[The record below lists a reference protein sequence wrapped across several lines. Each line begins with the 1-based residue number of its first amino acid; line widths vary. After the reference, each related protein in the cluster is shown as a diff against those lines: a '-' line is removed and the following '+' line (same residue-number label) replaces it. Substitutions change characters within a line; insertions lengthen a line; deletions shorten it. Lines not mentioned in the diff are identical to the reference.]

1 MHRVRR
7 VGVIKTATTVA
18 VLYAL
23 AIAIFAIPFA
33 LFAAAAGGVGTGGQR
48 IGFVEVL
55 TFAVLGILLYGV
67 LGWIFTAIGC
77 AIYNLAARFTGGIEI
92 ALDLSTPPSPPAV
105 WAPAAGTTPTVSPPT
120 APPPGTAGDG
130 SPTGS

>member
-1 MHRVRR
+1 VHRIRR

-23 AIAIFAIPFA
+23 AIAIFAIPVA
-33 LFAAAAGGVGTGGQR
+33 LLAAAAGGVGTGAQR

-77 AIYNLAARFTGGIEI
+77 AIYNLAARFTGGIE
-92 ALDLSTPPSPPAV
+92 LELNMSTPPSAPAV
-105 WAPAAGTTPTVSPPT
+105 WAPAPGTTPTVSSPN
-120 APPPGTAGDG
+120 APPAGPAGDG